1 MSDHPTQDKFE
12 FVKKFSYRDYQG
24 DRTNRVSRV
33 FSLAFFEMINTWRK
47 STIGK
52 ILLAFI
58 VFINIFVVVL
68 LGVPSLG
75 NVTNSLA
82 VQTVLNSAVHYVS
95 MTPEIPILPS
105 TSQAATFSPGIGI
118 LIIALLSIAGSGF
131 FADDKQGKVIEIYL
145 SRMRRIDYA
154 IGKFLGMFLYC
165 NVFVTLPI
173 LIVSIW
179 YIQGFGLN
187 QLDFIGL
194 YVSLVVSGAM
204 ISSLFTIVILL
215 LSSLVDKRAYASL
228 TFFIGYFLF
237 DSLAR
242 VLYISNSSD
251 NMYLLIVPS
260 YLLVLLIYV
269 IAGNMNLGIRPIGEG
284 RISTGQISALSLNN
298 GIGLQWWHVL
308 VVVFVVLAIGLILLL
323 YKIHKM
329 TTNEL

>member
-1 MSDHPTQDKFE
+1 MSDHTTQDKFE

-24 DRTNRVSRV
+24 ERTNRVSRI

-68 LGVPSLG
+68 LGVPSIG

-145 SRMRRIDYA
+145 SRMRRVDYA

-165 NVFVTLPI
+165 NVFITLPI
-173 LIVSIW
+173 LTLRIW
-179 YIQGFGLN
+179 
-187 QLDFIGL
+187 
-194 YVSLVVSGAM
+194 
-204 ISSLFTIVILL
+204 
-215 LSSLVDKRAYASL
+215 
-228 TFFIGYFLF
+228 
-237 DSLAR
+237 
-242 VLYISNSSD
+242 
-251 NMYLLIVPS
+251 
-260 YLLVLLIYV
+260 
-269 IAGNMNLGIRPIGEG
+269 
-284 RISTGQISALSLNN
+284 
-298 GIGLQWWHVL
+298 
-308 VVVFVVLAIGLILLL
+308 
-323 YKIHKM
+323 
-329 TTNEL
+329 